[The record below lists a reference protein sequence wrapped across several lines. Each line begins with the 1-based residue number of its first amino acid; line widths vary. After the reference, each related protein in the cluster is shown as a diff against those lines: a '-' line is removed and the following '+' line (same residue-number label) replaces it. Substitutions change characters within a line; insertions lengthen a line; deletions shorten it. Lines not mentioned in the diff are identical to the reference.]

1 MTFED
6 LINDIANY
14 ESADLEFKSAKGGLP
29 QSMWE
34 TYSSFANTQGGVIYL
49 GVKEKNH
56 HFSVDGLTR
65 DQIEDYKKLLWDGL
79 NNRQKTSH
87 NLLEMEDDIEALETT
102 DGWVLRINVPRAD
115 LTVRPI
121 YINRNREAVYK
132 RKNEGDYLCQD
143 KDIRR
148 MYAESNILEVSQDSG
163 ILKGFSFENDIDPQS
178 FREYRQ
184 IFADRKASHP
194 WASLPDLEFLNKL
207 GGYRVDKRTG
217 EEGLTIAGMLMFG
230 KYDSI
235 VDEAC
240 IPSFFPDYREYLDP
254 DPNARWSNR
263 IYPDGTWEANLFQ
276 FFRRVYN
283 RLQHALPSPFALKAG
298 MRIEDSPTHVALREG
313 FANSLIHCDYTV
325 NASLI
330 TEKHRTKFVFS
341 NPGSLLISLDQYFR
355 GGESVCRNR
364 ALQKMFMM
372 IGYAEKAG
380 SGADK
385 IWSGW
390 KEGNFRIPSIIERD
404 GRVILEMPLVDIL
417 SEDVKDVLLKRFGE
431 SVLKIDHNKL
441 IALATC
447 ASDGFVTN
455 NRMQFVLTAHP
466 SDITDMLK
474 DLCQEGYL
482 IQTGFGKGT
491 KYQLTQ
497 GLSGNK
503 NYSIQGVSLID
514 YVGSSTDNLGSY
526 SSYLGS
532 SPDNLGGSPDNL
544 GGSELPSK
552 GDTIRR
558 RREKPEQLRQRIL
571 KSCPDYI
578 PMSEIAQRVK
588 KNLTYLQGIISAM
601 VAEGLLER
609 KYPDVP
615 THPNQQYRAYSKD
628 NQ

>member
-1 MTFED
+1 MTFEE
-6 LINDIANY
+6 LINDISKY
-14 ESADLEFKSAKGGLP
+14 ESVDLEFKSSKGGLS
-29 QSMWE
+29 QSMWQ

-56 HFSVDGLTR
+56 RFSVDGLTR
-65 DQIEDYKKLLWDGL
+65 EQIEEYKKQLWDGL
-79 NNRQKTSH
+79 NNRQKVSH
-87 NLLEMEDDIEALETT
+87 NLLDSEDDIEALETSE
-102 DGWVLRINVPRAD
+102 GWVLRINVPRAD

-121 YINRNREAVYK
+121 YINGNRDAVYK
-132 RKNEGDYLCQD
+132 RQNEGDYLCLD

-148 MYAESNILEVSQDSG
+148 MYAESNILEISQDSR
-163 ILKGFSFENDIDPQS
+163 ILKGFSVENDIDAQS

-184 IFADRKASHP
+184 IFTDRTASHP
-194 WASLPDLEFLNKL
+194 WASLPDLEFLKRL

-235 VDEAC
+235 IDEAC
-240 IPSFFPDYREYLDP
+240 VPSFFPDYREYLDS

-283 RLQHALPSPFALKAG
+283 RLQHSLPSPFALKAG
-298 MRIEDSPTHVALREG
+298 MRVEDSSTHVALREG

-325 NASLI
+325 NASLV

-364 ALQKMFMM
+364 SLQKMFMM

-390 KEGNFRIPSIIERD
+390 KEGNFRIPSIEERD

-417 SEDVKDVLLKRFGE
+417 SEDVKSLLLKHFGE
-431 SVLKIDHNKL
+431 DVLKIEHNKL
-441 IALATC
+441 LALATC

-455 NRMQFVLTAHP
+455 NRLQFVLTSHP
-466 SDITDMLK
+466 KDITDMLR

-482 IQTGFGKGT
+482 SQTGFGKGT
-491 KYQLTQ
+491 KYLLTQ
-497 GLSGNK
+497 GLGANK
-503 NYSIQGVSLID
+503 NYSVQGASLFD
-514 YVGSSTDNLGSY
+514 YVGSSTDNLGSF
-526 SSYLGS
+526 SPYLGS
-532 SPDNLGGSPDNL
+532 FSDNLGGSPDNQ
-544 GGSELPSK
+544 GGSDSPGKEEI
-552 GDTIRR
+552 TRR

-571 KSCPDYI
+571 KSCPDFI
-578 PMSEIAQRVK
+578 PMSEIAQKVK

-601 VAEGLLER
+601 VADGLLER
-609 KYPDVP
+609 KYPEIP
-615 THPNQQYRAYSKD
+615 THPNQQYRAYPED
-628 NQ
+628 EQ